1 MSKAAPTKRGPS
13 AEGKLYLACYNA
25 LQCVGWGFILVRT
38 LGFLLQN
45 KCFHGL
51 WPQVAL
57 PVEFFQT
64 LALLEV
70 VHCLVGL
77 VATSPFLTL
86 IQILSR
92 LMVVWGILVPVP
104 ESQNQYGIVMLLVAW
119 CLAEITRYAFYGATL
134 YNSCPFFLAWCRVV
148 QLLPRTAPVEMLNKC
163 RPPLSGQGEIVTMI
177 AALPYIRQRGLFS
190 IALPNLA
197 NFSFDYHTAVIL
209 IIASY
214 VPFFPQLFGH
224 LLKQRGKFLAPKT
237 DEKQH

>member
-38 LGFLLQN
+38 LAFLLQN
-45 KCFHGL
+45 KSFHGL
-51 WPQVAL
+51 WPHVAL

-70 VHCLVGL
+70 VHCVVGL

-104 ESQNQYGIVMLLVAW
+104 ESQNQYGVVMLLVAW
-119 CLAEITRYAFYGATL
+119 CLAEITRYTFYGATL
-134 YNSCPFFLAWCRVV
+134 YNCCPYPLAWCRYSFFLVLYPTGV
-148 QLLPRTAPVEMLNKC
+148 T
-163 RPPLSGQGEIVTMI
+163 GEIVTMI

-224 LLKQRGKFLAPKT
+224 LLKQRGRFLAPKA
-237 DEKQH
+237 DEKRH